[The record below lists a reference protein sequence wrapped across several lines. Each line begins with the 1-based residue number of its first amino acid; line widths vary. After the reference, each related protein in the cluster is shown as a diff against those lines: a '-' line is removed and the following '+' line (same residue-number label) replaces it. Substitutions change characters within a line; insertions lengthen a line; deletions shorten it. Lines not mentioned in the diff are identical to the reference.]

1 MPARKPLARSLPP
14 NADALVREYVPSL
27 AESRY
32 DGVEEYSCAMQQTL
46 HKLIRMHRLSDKTAY
61 LKYRLS
67 RFARYM
73 SYVLTRVRYN
83 NHLPSLALAMG
94 TDKEGVHYYTN
105 HYAFHF
111 SPLRHR
117 RLKILEIG
125 VERGASL
132 NTWKAYF
139 PNSMIYGID
148 ILDKSFY
155 NTRRIKTFQGS
166 QADPE
171 FLRHVIQTIGAPDI
185 IIDDGSHINKHV
197 IQSFQTLFPLLAPNG
212 IYVIED
218 LQTSYWSLGSTDD
231 CTDWGGSMDPS
242 APTSMNFLKS
252 LIDGINYEEFP
263 PGTNYTPTDF
273 DKHIVGIHFYHSLA
287 MIYKGFNNEGSS
299 AFGKRC

>member
-1 MPARKPLARSLPP
+1 MAARKPFSGSLPP
-14 NADALVREYVPSL
+14 QAAALVRGDGPSP
-27 AESRY
+27 AEAHY
-32 DGVEEYSCAMQQTL
+32 PGVEDYVCATQQSL
-46 HKLIRMHRLSDKTAY
+46 HKFTKTHQLSAKTAY

-67 RFARYM
+67 RFARYI
-73 SYVLTRVRYN
+73 SYFSNRIRYN
-83 NHLPSLALAMG
+83 NHLPSLASAMG
-94 TDKEGVHYYTN
+94 TDKEGIHYYTK

-125 VERGASL
+125 VEQGASL

-148 ILDKSFY
+148 ILDKRFY

-185 IIDDGSHINKHV
+185 IIDDGSHINEHV
-197 IQSFQTLFPLLAPNG
+197 IQSFQTLFPLMAPNG
-212 IYVIED
+212 IYAIED

-231 CTDWGGSMDPS
+231 FTDWGGSMDPT

-252 LIDGINYEEFP
+252 LIDGINHEEFP
-263 PGTNYTPTDF
+263 PGANHLPTYF
-273 DKHIVGIHFYHSLA
+273 DKHIVGLHFYHSLA
-287 MIYKGFNNEGSS
+287 MIYKGINNEGSS
-299 AFGKRC
+299 AFGKRY

>member
-1 MPARKPLARSLPP
+1 MPALKPLSRPLTPTA
-14 NADALVREYVPSL
+14 AALVRGDVPSL
-27 AESRY
+27 AEARY
-32 DGVEEYSCAMQQTL
+32 REVEEDIGAMQQTL
-46 HKLIRMHRLSDKTAY
+46 HKFTNTQGLSGKTDY

-67 RFARYM
+67 KFSRYI
-73 SYVLTRVRYN
+73 SYLYKRVRYSN
-83 NHLPSLALAMG
+83 NLSSLALAMG
-94 TDKEGVHYYTN
+94 TDKEGTHYYTK
-105 HYAFHF
+105 HYALHF
-111 SPLRHR
+111 SSLRHR

-166 QADPE
+166 QADTE
-171 FLRHVIQTIGAPDI
+171 FLGNVIQTIGAPDI
-185 IIDDGSHINKHV
+185 IIDDGSHINEHV
-197 IQSFQTLFPLLAPNG
+197 IQTFQTLFPFLAPNG

-231 CTDWGGSMDPS
+231 RTDWGGSMHPS
-242 APTSMNFLKS
+242 APTSMNLLKS

-263 PGTNYTPTDF
+263 PSTNYIPTYF
-273 DKHIVGIHFYHSLA
+273 DKHIAGLHFYHSLA
-287 MIYKGFNNEGSS
+287 FIHKGVNNEGSS
-299 AFGKRC
+299 AFGKRY